1 MSTSTVIRPLGAA
14 LSSAAVCAT
23 LLFAGAAVS
32 AAQGIDPGSLVGQ
45 CQASVQRAFP
55 GKVKNISAKQENRHL
70 VYEFEGTAPDGSKW
84 RAECDSSTLKVTETE
99 REVAATD
106 PAFANKVKVDEA
118 TARGMS
124 VSAFPG
130 GVVATRYI
138 IESDGAAV
146 YEFDIAS
153 ATGVLVRIEVDAT
166 TGALVEVNPVIW
178 SMSGE

>member
-1 MSTSTVIRPLGAA
+1 MSTSTVIRLLGAA
-14 LSSAAVCAT
+14 PSSAAVCAA

-32 AAQGIDPGSLVGQ
+32 AAQGIDPSSLVGQ
-45 CQASVQRAFP
+45 CQASVQRTFP

-106 PAFANKVKVDEA
+106 AVFAHAAKVDEA

-130 GVVATRYI
+130 EVVATRYV

-146 YEFDIAS
+146 YEFDIA
-153 ATGVLVRIEVDAT
+153 TGRGALVRIEVDAA

-178 SMSGE
+178 SMSAE